1 MSDQAPTTLAG
12 RPTGAAGSDA
22 AGAELVAAWEHTARS
37 LVELGRD
44 CDDDDFATATDC
56 PGWDVQ
62 DQLSHVTGVESSLL
76 GRGEPEHDLPDL
88 AHVRGDFGR
97 RVEVAVDIRRPLPG
111 AEVVAE
117 LAEVVDARSRWLRE
131 EAPDPGV
138 PVLGPLGRM
147 PHGDVLRMRTFD
159 VWCHEQDV
167 RRGLG
172 RPGGMAS
179 PAAAVAVARM
189 RGQLPR
195 VLARGAALG
204 VGTVVVL
211 RVSGPVAF
219 TEAVRIEAG
228 DDGRARGVV
237 LDVVPD
243 APDVR
248 VDLGTEAYARRSAG
262 RWDVARTAAEVTG
275 DADLGARVLAALAF
289 TP

>member
-12 RPTGAAGSDA
+12 PPTGATAPGAPGAG
-22 AGAELVAAWEHTARS
+22 LVAAWEHTARS
-37 LVELGRD
+37 LVDLGRD
-44 CDDDDFATATDC
+44 CDDDDFVAATDC

-62 DQLSHVTGVESSLL
+62 DHLSHVTGVESSLL

-117 LAEVVDARSRWLRE
+117 LAEVVEARSRWLRD
-131 EAPDPGV
+131 EAPHPDV
-138 PVLGPLGRM
+138 PVIGPLGRM

-167 RRGLG
+167 RRALG

-195 VLARGAALG
+195 VLARGAGLEP
-204 VGTVVVL
+204 GTVVVL
-211 RVSGPVAF
+211 HVSGPIAF
-219 TEAVRIEAG
+219 TEAVRVEAG
-228 DDGRARGVV
+228 DDGRPRGVV
-237 LDVVPD
+237 LDAVPAD
-243 APDVR
+243 PDVW
-248 VDLGTEAYARRSAG
+248 VDLGTEAYTRRSAG
-262 RWDVARTAAEVTG
+262 RWHVARTPAEVTG